1 MTAADVFAITIYHG
15 YIPQILLAEAMFTL
29 KLRRRDKFW
38 LRFAI
43 GLPLAV
49 FSMIVIPNMLARVV
63 SGIFSLNIFLL
74 SLGLCAFLFEN
85 KFTDILFCCVGAQ
98 FTQNLSYNLEN
109 LIYRPWA
116 DKISDA
122 GWLCISLGSTVA
134 VYAIAYFTCVK
145 RMRDGDAVRMSKA
158 YVFTIA
164 LVNVLFVYILQY
176 LFQYYEIDKMWIT
189 RLPLIM
195 CCVFGLIMQ
204 FGLLAYKDEQAE
216 NARLEYFLKRERE
229 QYETVK
235 NSIDLINMKAHDLKH
250 HILRAQNAASYDSD
264 EFNEI
269 AEIVGEYENTVKS
282 GNQTLDVILT
292 EKQYRCKH
300 NDIEFSVIADGAQ
313 LAFMH
318 TSDIV
323 AIFGN
328 ALDNAIEC
336 ELRVPDKNKRC
347 IALRVVKRGG
357 MLSVHVENY
366 CEEVPVFID
375 GLPRSTKGDDRFHGF
390 GMKSIRYSVEKYG
403 GTVQA
408 EISGSLFCLNILI
421 PIPENERVSE

>member
-38 LRFAI
+38 LRVAI

-49 FSMIVIPNMLARVV
+49 FSMIVIPNMLALVV

-122 GWLCISLGSTVA
+122 GWLCISLGSTAA
-134 VYAIAYFTCVK
+134 VYALAYFACVG
-145 RMRDGDAVRMSKA
+145 RMRSGDAVRVGKA
-158 YVFTIA
+158 YVFTVA
-164 LVNVLFVYILQY
+164 VVNVLFVYILQY

-195 CCVFGLIMQ
+195 CCVFGLVMQ

-216 NARLEYFLKRERE
+216 NARLEY
-229 QYETVK
+229 
-235 NSIDLINMKAHDLKH
+235 
-250 HILRAQNAASYDSD
+250 
-264 EFNEI
+264 
-269 AEIVGEYENTVKS
+269 
-282 GNQTLDVILT
+282 
-292 EKQYRCKH
+292 
-300 NDIEFSVIADGAQ
+300 
-313 LAFMH
+313 
-318 TSDIV
+318 
-323 AIFGN
+323 
-328 ALDNAIEC
+328 
-336 ELRVPDKNKRC
+336 
-347 IALRVVKRGG
+347 
-357 MLSVHVENY
+357 
-366 CEEVPVFID
+366 
-375 GLPRSTKGDDRFHGF
+375 
-390 GMKSIRYSVEKYG
+390 
-403 GTVQA
+403 
-408 EISGSLFCLNILI
+408 
-421 PIPENERVSE
+421 